1 MKRNASFGF
10 GGALWLPL
18 FLKSLRDCG
27 GCSVEGVE
35 IDGAS
40 LTAPYNTSPYTDGTC
55 AVN

>member
-40 LTAPYNTSPYTDGTC
+40 LTTPYTLLPTQT
-55 AVN
+55 ALVP